1 MKEFTIGKNDAGQRL
16 DRWLAKT
23 LPLLPAPLA
32 QKYIRLK
39 RVKVNGKGSQR
50 DVRLQLGDILQL
62 YINDEFFEQP
72 REENAFLSVFKPHL
86 DIVYEDENLML
97 LNKRPGLLCH
107 ADEHEKV
114 NTLITHIQAYLYQKK
129 EWNPRDEHSFTP
141 ALCNRIDRNTG
152 GIVMAAK
159 NAETLR
165 ILNQK
170 IRDREIAKFYL
181 AIVHG
186 RMKPSQGKLE
196 GFLLKDE
203 DRAQVKVF
211 SRPVPGGKSAAT
223 LYKTLRTEG
232 GLSLVECELL
242 TGRTHQIRAQFA
254 AAGHPLLGD
263 GKYGRE
269 RDNKKYGRSFQ
280 ALYSY
285 KLAFTFPTDAGLL
298 EYLRGRVFT
307 VEQVDFVAEYFP
319 TGERV

>member
-50 DVRLQLGDILQL
+50 DVRLQVGDVLQL
-62 YINDEFFEQP
+62 YINDEFFDQP
-72 REENAFLSVFKPHL
+72 REDNAFLSVFKPRL

-129 EWNPRDEHSFTP
+129 EWNPRDEHAFAP

-170 IRDREIAKFYL
+170 IRDREIAKCYL
-181 AIVHG
+181 AIIHG
-186 RMKPSQGKLE
+186 KMTPPQGKLE

-211 SRPVPGGKSAAT
+211 SRPIPGGKSAAT
-223 LYKTLRTEG
+223 LYKTLKVNR

-269 RDNKKYGRSFQ
+269 RDNRQYGRSFQ

-285 KLAFTFPTDAGLL
+285 KLEFTFPTGAGLL
-298 EYLRGRVFT
+298 EYLRGKVFT
-307 VEQVDFVAEYFP
+307 VENVDFVEEYFP
-319 TGERV
+319 E

>member
-1 MKEFTIGKNDAGQRL
+1 MKSFTAGPNENGVRL
-16 DRWLAKT
+16 SRFVEGMTKDMPRSMMYKAF
-23 LPLLPAPLA
+23 
-32 QKYIRLK
+32 RNK
-39 RVKVNGKGSQR
+39 RIKVNGKR
-50 DVRLQLGDILQL
+50 AEPDTRLSAGDLIEL

-114 NTLITHIQAYLYQKK
+114 STLITHIQAYLYQKK

-223 LYKTLRTEG
+223 LYKTLRTAG

-242 TGRTHQIRAQFA
+242 TGRTHQIRAQLA